1 MNRKI
6 YLDVSCLVND
16 YLLDYIENTKT
27 TFCISELTL
36 LELKSY
42 ELYNKNFKKKKID
55 NVLKNIEVLKVNE
68 KILRLAKAYTKFDC
82 ISKEEYN
89 DAIHIAIAKYYKC
102 SAIIYDKIALEEKKI
117 NYNRMKC
124 EKSSFV

>member
-1 MNRKI
+1 MNVKM
-6 YLDVSCLVND
+6 YLDVSCLVNE
-16 YLLDYIENTKT
+16 YLLDYIENAKT

-42 ELYNKNFKKKKID
+42 ELYDTNFNKERIEKLLKKLEI
-55 NVLKNIEVLKVNE
+55 LKVNE
-68 KILRLAKAYTKFDC
+68 KILRLAKAYTEFNC

-89 DAIHIAIAKYYKC
+89 DAIHIAIARHYNC
-102 SAIIYDKIALEEKKI
+102 RAIIYDKSALEEKKI
-117 NYNRMKC
+117 NYSRMKC